1 MIARV
6 ANLATFHREEAKNMS
21 WLDWKTTTLSRL
33 PIETLVSQSSQIGIV
48 PVLRSC
54 FAQGPVKSQMKLRLK
69 RRSICVLCAV
79 SKETSGFIC
88 RQFVS
93 MGSVRCRRQEATR
106 RPSAVS
112 SAHNRCG
119 AEGERVFKVGTN
131 TTCAS
136 ALSLP
141 ACCKPKINKAL
152 LVLLTNSAQRTKEY
166 SKRPPI
172 FPKGGQ
178 IYAAAAA
185 HSFHFTVLQRPPHS
199 KYKKKHFTF

>member
-1 MIARV
+1 
-6 ANLATFHREEAKNMS
+6 
-21 WLDWKTTTLSRL
+21 
-33 PIETLVSQSSQIGIV
+33 
-48 PVLRSC
+48 
-54 FAQGPVKSQMKLRLK
+54 MKLRLK

-185 HSFHFTVLQRPPHS
+185 HSFHFTVLQRSPHS
-199 KYKKKHFTF
+199 KYKKDARSTSHFRAPLTCHSASYHDLRTQVFSLFYCHAHVI